1 MDIKTLS
8 KANFY
13 IFVPIFVF
21 TNLYATHIPP
31 EVLKVALFAALV
43 LVLNLLIGTVISR
56 IAGHDTGKKYAFL
69 NSIMFYNSGNVGLPL
84 ITLVFSSAP
93 FVIGGNT
100 PYLDI
105 AVTAQITV
113 LAVQNIT
120 TNTFGFFN
128 AGRASLHWKDSI
140 KRVFGMPVIYMIPAA
155 FILKLVPYDLTRF
168 RYGLDWNILKMG

>member
-1 MDIKTLS
+1 
-8 KANFY
+8 
-13 IFVPIFVF
+13 
-21 TNLYATHIPP
+21 
-31 EVLKVALFAALV
+31 
-43 LVLNLLIGTVISR
+43 
-56 IAGHDTGKKYAFL
+56 
-69 NSIMFYNSGNVGLPL
+69 VGLPL

-93 FVIGGNT
+93 FLIGGDT

-128 AGRASLHWKDSI
+128 AGRASLHWKESI

-155 FILKLVPYDLTRF
+155 LLLNLYPMT
-168 RYGLDWNILKMG
+168 